1 MADPK
6 QIADALAQD
15 QLLAQFNRNEG
26 QAQPWYMKP
35 MDMEGRATFLPFKD
49 TLPGSVMNK
58 REFALPGLLAGAVNA
73 FTAPGRVS
81 TSGFDA
87 PEEALNL
94 ATNVMGGGI
103 TTGKMMRNPTGVGGT
118 DLALNVWHGTPHE
131 IKGGFDLAK
140 VGTGEGAQSYGHG
153 IYFAESPGVAKSY
166 AQNLAD
172 YQINPEYLAA
182 QKRQQDFS
190 ETLAKRYKI
199 DALIPSEEVKF
210 NPEKFPPRVVNATK
224 KLDELEQAAYEKA
237 RQGNLYKADIP
248 DAAIPM
254 MLDYDKP
261 IRSQPQ
267 LYELVRQ
274 SITDPDLRKTFETN
288 AESGISGAN
297 VYKNYINGKTDAE
310 RSANA
315 AKLGITGIRYLDQNS
330 RVPSKYTGD
339 SAYTFA
345 GQSFKESGF
354 TLDDAF
360 AGMKKAYKNADEKE
374 LKDALGV
381 VYGEMPN
388 KTSNFVVFKPET
400 VEILERNGV
409 PTRKELLQQEFDKLN
424 K

>member
-1 MADPK
+1 M
-6 QIADALAQD
+6 
-15 QLLAQFNRNEG
+15 N
-26 QAQPWYMKP
+26 
-35 MDMEGRATFLPFKD
+35 TF
-49 TLPGSVMNK
+49 
-58 REFALPGLLAGAVNA
+58 
-73 FTAPGRVS
+73 
-81 TSGFDA
+81 
-87 PEEALNL
+87 
-94 ATNVMGGGI
+94 GGGMA
-103 TTGKMMRNPTGVGGT
+103 TGKMMRNPTGVGGT
-118 DLALNVWHGTPHE
+118 DLALNVYHGTPHE
-131 IKGGFDLAK
+131 IKGGFNLAK

-153 IYFAESPGVAKSY
+153 IYFAQNPIVAE
-166 AQNLAD
+166 
-172 YQINPEYLAA
+172 EYKKIL
-182 QKRQQDFS
+182 S
-190 ETLAKRYKI
+190 SKI
-199 DALIPSEEVKF
+199 DVNGKPLYRNNNIVGSTGNKELDDYLIANIGDVK
-210 NPEKFPPRVVNATK
+210 ATK
-224 KLDELEQAAYEKA
+224 KQLLGDIKEIRTGNPQAAKEMQQTLVELRKA
-237 RQGNLYKADIP
+237 NVNTTSSGNLYKADIP
-248 DAAIPM
+248 DVAIPM
-254 MLDYDKP
+254 MLDYDSP
-261 IRSQPQ
+261 IKSQPQ

-297 VYKNYINGKTDAE
+297 VYKNYISGKTDAE

-360 AGMKKAYKNADEKE
+360 AGMKKAYKNANEKE

-409 PTRKELLQQEFDKLN
+409 PTRKELLQQEFDKLD